1 MATNQTLEL
10 LLMTV
15 PAEKQQCLDKKVED
29 RRIVA
34 RVASCIT
41 DWPIAA
47 NFFPGVKK
55 FDVESIK
62 HDNMSSLQQQK

>member
-10 LLMTV
+10 LLKTV

-29 RRIVA
+29 RRILA
-34 RVASCIT
+34 RVASNIT

-47 NFFPGVKK
+47 NFFAEVTKS
-55 FDVESIK
+55 DVEAIK
-62 HDNMSSLQQQK
+62 HDNLLSLQQQK